1 MTELP
6 RNEPVYGPAEPG
18 SGLAITAFVF
28 SLLSLIC
35 LGPLAAIP
43 GLVIGIIAITRASAT
58 PPTAG
63 GKGFAIAAVAIS
75 GAGLLLSL
83 LTIPLLIGILLP
95 ALGQARQ
102 SAQRLQDS
110 ADLRMMAEELTVY
123 AIEQDDQYPETAD
136 GWQELLISRGMVTA
150 DMFTSARTDG
160 IGADYFF
167 VPGATVDF
175 DSTGVLVYQDPAI
188 DPDATLIGF
197 RDAHIE
203 NIPQAEALRILA
215 GLTLPDGTPYVPHL
229 LEPSGVGP

>member
-6 RNEPVYGPAEPG
+6 RNEPAYGPTGPG

-83 LTIPLLIGILLP
+83 LTIPLLIGIMLP

-102 SAQRLQDS
+102 SAMRLQSS
-110 ADLRMMAEELTVY
+110 AQIRQISMALSSY
-123 AIEQDDQYPETAD
+123 ASEHDGKYPESAD

-150 DMFTSARTDG
+150 DMFTSPRTDG
-160 IGADYFF
+160 IGEDYFY
-167 VPGATVDF
+167 VPGATDDF
-175 DSTGVLVYQDPAI
+175 DSTGLLVYEDPAI

-197 RDAHIE
+197 RDMHVD
-203 NIPQAEALRILA
+203 NLPQAEALRILA
-215 GLTLPDGTPYVPHL
+215 GLTLPDGTPYAPHL
-229 LEPSGVGP
+229 LESPGVGP